1 MVIRSTAGAALLL
14 TGLLVGAETA
24 MACSCAPVDPM
35 EKLAGSKGAVTARLL
50 EVRRPPAGEE
60 AVSSA
65 DPTRFIYRTGRV
77 VKGAARGLKRGRRL
91 VVQSPLSEASCG
103 LAGEPG
109 GLTGLFVD
117 RDDGRWTSNLCSQI
131 GRATMLRLG
140 GPKVSNDNPG
150 RCRNGG

>member
-1 MVIRSTAGAALLL
+1 MVIRAIAGAALLV
-14 TGLLVGAETA
+14 TVLLLGAETA
-24 MACSCAPVDPM
+24 MACSCAPVDPR

-65 DPTRFIYRTGRV
+65 DPTLFIYRTGRV

-91 VVQSPLSEASCG
+91 AVQSPLSEASCG

-109 GLTGLFVD
+109 GLTGLFLD
-117 RDDGRWTSNLCSQI
+117 RENGRWTSNLCNQI
-131 GRATMLRLG
+131 SRATMLRQG
-140 GPKVSNDNPG
+140 GPKASNVNPG